1 MIPFGQ
7 TMMMTNRS
15 IDGRISSCVI
25 SNIARHTSKNIPDEG
40 VNIIWTDGF
49 LAVTQNGDRHAN
61 KGILGEGANM
71 IFAGLRQEE
80 FHETER
86 IC

>member
-1 MIPFGQ
+1 MMIPFGQ

-40 VNIIWTDGF
+40 VNII
-49 LAVTQNGDRHAN
+49 
-61 KGILGEGANM
+61 
-71 IFAGLRQEE
+71 FAGLLRERL
-80 FHETER
+80 HEAEQK
-86 IC
+86 C